1 MNMNIFAALRNIE
14 CTCNFK
20 NGELMNKEELK
31 AVAYYHSLVR
41 AWFVSSILKDCLM
54 AVLFIVSLVFHI
66 INESTLGSFFS
77 IFGIAN
83 IAIMFS
89 ANQKYI
95 VEIIKE
101 KEPKSLMVFDIIS
114 WIIFLSTSC
123 CLFL

>member
-1 MNMNIFAALRNIE
+1 MVNLKKLKLNLSLQLKKEVQQMNE
-14 CTCNFK
+14 K
-20 NGELMNKEELK
+20 ELK
-31 AVAYYHSLVR
+31 EVSWYHNSVN
-41 AWFVSSILKDCLM
+41 AWFVSAMLKDCLM
-54 AVLFIVSLVFHI
+54 TVFFLVSLVLHT
-66 INESTLGSFFS
+66 INESTLGVFFS

-95 VEIIKE
+95 IDVLNE

>member
-1 MNMNIFAALRNIE
+1 
-14 CTCNFK
+14 
-20 NGELMNKEELK
+20 MNKEELM
-31 AVAYYHSLVR
+31 AVSWYHNLVR

-54 AVLFIVSLVFHI
+54 AVFFIVSLIFHI

>member
-1 MNMNIFAALRNIE
+1 MNE
-14 CTCNFK
+14 
-20 NGELMNKEELK
+20 KEEFKLK
-31 AVAYYHSLVR
+31 VLSWYHNSVKD
-41 AWFVSSILKDCLM
+41 WFVSAILKDCIM
-54 AVLFIVSLVFHI
+54 AVFFLVSLVFHI
-66 INESTLGSFFS
+66 INESTLGSLFS

-95 VEIIKE
+95 VETLNE

>member
-1 MNMNIFAALRNIE
+1 MNE
-14 CTCNFK
+14 
-20 NGELMNKEELK
+20 KEEFTLK
-31 AVAYYHSLVR
+31 MLSWYHNSVN

-54 AVLFIVSLVFHI
+54 AVFFIVSLVFHI

-95 VEIIKE
+95 VETIKE

-114 WIIFLSTSC
+114 WIIFVTNSI
-123 CLFL
+123 CLMLE

>member
-1 MNMNIFAALRNIE
+1 MVNLKKLKLNLSQLKRVQQMNE
-14 CTCNFK
+14 
-20 NGELMNKEELK
+20 KEEFKLK
-31 AVAYYHSLVR
+31 VLSWYHNSVK
-41 AWFVSSILKDCLM
+41 AWFISAILKDCIM
-54 AVLFIVSLVFHI
+54 AVFFLVSLVFHI
-66 INESTLGSFFS
+66 ISESTLGSLFS

-95 VEIIKE
+95 VETLNE